1 MEEEIT
7 LRDLILE
14 LKTFFLEFK
23 KNWIWILLSG
33 LIMAGIF
40 YYNYI
45 KKPLT
50 YNAQL
55 TFMINGEEGGGGSSI
70 GGLLGAFG
78 LGGGSSSGSYNLEKL
93 TELALS
99 RKIVAMSLFEKITN
113 QGKTDYV
120 ANHLIDQYEFHK
132 NWSENDIAHLKGFYF
147 ENNNTDSFNRVENQV
162 LKMVY
167 RRIIGNPRAGIE
179 GIASVSYNDLSRIFR
194 LSTNARSEEMSIEL
208 NKLLYKNLS
217 QFYVEKSVENYQQ
230 TFDIMKS
237 KVDSLDAKIK
247 QKNYEL
253 LSFEDSNRNLS
264 LRKYQARK
272 LSLQGEISKLAAS
285 YTEAFKSLEVTELAL
300 KNNTP
305 VIVTIDEPIPPLMP
319 SVKSKPKLLLT
330 GAMLGG
336 LFAMIFLTLRKIFR
350 NIMRKE
356 D

>member
-1 MEEEIT
+1 MEEEIS
-7 LRDLILE
+7 LKDLILE
-14 LKTFFLEFK
+14 VGTFLKEFR

-33 LIMAGIF
+33 IIMAGVF
-40 YYNYI
+40 YFNYI
-45 KKPLT
+45 RKPLT

-55 TFMINGEEGGGGSSI
+55 TFMINGEEGSSGSGL

-78 LGGGSSSGSYNLEKL
+78 LGGGGGGGSYNLEKL

-99 RKIVAMSLFEKITN
+99 RKIVGMSLFEKIPN
-113 QGKTDYV
+113 DGKTDYV
-120 ANHLIDQYEFHK
+120 ANHLIDQYDFHK
-132 NWSENDIAHLKGFYF
+132 TWEENEVKHLEGFYF
-147 ENNNTDSFNRVENQV
+147 KDGDLDSFDRTENQV

-167 RRIIGNPRAGIE
+167 RRIIGNTKAGIP
-179 GIASVSYNDLSRIFR
+179 GIANVNYNEISRIFR
-194 LSTNARSEEMSIEL
+194 LNTFARSEEMSIAL

-217 QFYVEKSVENYQQ
+217 KFYVEKSVENYQR
-230 TFDIMKS
+230 TYDIMKS
-237 KVDSLDAKIK
+237 KVDSLDIKIK

-253 LSFEDSNRNLS
+253 LAFEDSNRNLS

-319 SVKSKPKLLLT
+319 SVKSVFNLLLMGGLL
-330 GAMLGG
+330 GAMI
-336 LFAMIFLTLRKIFR
+336 AIIFLSLRKIYR
-350 NIMRKE
+350 NIMA
-356 D
+356 DT